1 MWFGTSVR
9 GGEVYVCGPDGD
21 LRVGP
26 LDAVVTAVGGPA
38 WTITYSEW
46 QRRRYPHL
54 DTSDEGIVVDV
65 CDFVDSM
72 TCPAWFVEALA
83 ALPDER
89 VNRADP
95 LSPRLGLFVGH
106 LVRQLEFGLE

>member
-1 MWFGTSVR
+1 MWFGTSLR
-9 GGEVYVCGPDGD
+9 EGEVYVGGPDGD
-21 LRVGP
+21 VRIGP
-26 LDAVVTAVGGPA
+26 LSAVLTAVGGPA
-38 WTITYSEW
+38 WTISYSAW
-46 QRRRYPHL
+46 QRERYPHL

-65 CDFVDSM
+65 RDYVDAM
-72 TCPAWFVEALA
+72 TCPAWLVEALA

-89 VNRADP
+89 VNPDDP